1 MINPSLPNA
10 TPPYVTVAPAA
21 DDEVSFA
28 GYIDT
33 LRDHRRLIASI
44 AFAVTLIGIVYAY
57 TAKPTY
63 ETNLL
68 IHVEEGSQRESKN
81 ILGDIGAMFDSKTA
95 AATEME
101 LLRSRLVVSRAIDNL
116 HLYISAGPKYFPW
129 VGNWIARQNKGLTA
143 PGLFGLGGYA
153 WGSESINVPQFNVP
167 EALQN
172 LNFIITAEANG
183 RYRLRQ
189 NEKNLDLKGQVGVPL
204 ETGTEFG
211 PISLRIDQINARPGA
226 QFNLV
231 RSSRLSMIENIQTG
245 LVVAELGKQSGVI
258 SAALQGDNPQ
268 FVSSVLNE
276 IGREYMRQNAYRK
289 TEEAQ
294 KSLSL
299 LDVQLPDLKRQLE
312 QSEAKLNSFRN
323 QNGTIDLGEEAK
335 LSLQQ
340 SSAAKLRKIDLEQ
353 RRTDL
358 LNRFTSD
365 HPAVIGINN
374 QIRAINA
381 ELQSTAAHIRTL
393 PVLEQD
399 VLRLS
404 RDVKVN
410 TDLYTALLNTAQQ
423 LRLVTLGKGSNV
435 RLVDTPVAPEKPIS
449 PNRPKVIAG
458 ALLMGLLLGVL
469 TAFAR
474 KAVRGRI
481 DDPSDIEKILGVPVF
496 VTIPHSKMQ
505 ADLFD
510 EVGSNSKRL
519 PLLARSAPTD
529 VAIESLRNFRA
540 ALQFSLARSKSN
552 IVLIAGPTSG
562 MGKTFVSVNLAALLA
577 ASGKRV
583 LLIDADFRNGH
594 LHRYFELGRQSG
606 LSDYL
611 SGAARL
617 EQVLKHHVIENLD
630 FISTGSLPPSPAE
643 LLLRPALGNLLK
655 TVSGQYD
662 VVLIDATPILP
673 VADTLI
679 IGAHVGSI
687 FLMSRAGVSTPGEI
701 AESIKRLAHAG
712 LAPKGVLFNDLSL
725 RPGRYGYGYKYG
737 HYRQAVYVSGDR
749 PLIEATPA

>member
-10 TPPYVTVAPAA
+10 LPPYVTVAPAV
-21 DDEVSFA
+21 DDEVSLA
-28 GYIDT
+28 SYVDT
-33 LRDHRRLIASI
+33 LRDHRRLIAAI
-44 AFAVTLIGIVYAY
+44 ALAATLLGITYAY
-57 TAKPTY
+57 SAKPSY
-63 ETNLL
+63 ESNLL
-68 IHVEEGSQRESKN
+68 IHVEEGSPRESKN
-81 ILGDIGAMFDSKTA
+81 ILGDIGALFDSKTV

-101 LLRSRLVVSRAIDNL
+101 LLRSRLVVARAIDNL
-116 HLYISAGPKYFPW
+116 HLYISATPKYFPV
-129 VGNWIARQNKGLTA
+129 VGQWFARHNKGLTA
-143 PGLFGLGGYA
+143 PGLFGFGGYA
-153 WGSESINVPQFNVP
+153 WGSEKINVAVFNVP
-167 EALQN
+167 SALQN
-172 LNFIITAEANG
+172 LNFVLTADADG
-183 RYRLRQ
+183 RYRLRAP
-189 NEKNLDLKGQVGVPL
+189 EKNIDLKGQVGVPL
-204 ETGTEFG
+204 EATTESG
-211 PISLRIDQINARPGA
+211 PLSLRVEQIDARPGA
-226 QFNLV
+226 QFNLM
-231 RSSRLSMIENIQTG
+231 RSSRLAMIENIQSG
-245 LVVAELGKQSGVI
+245 LVVAELGKQSGVV
-258 SAALQGDNPQ
+258 SASLQGTEPQ

-276 IGREYMRQNAYRK
+276 IGREYMRQNAFRK

-294 KSLSL
+294 KSLTL
-299 LDVQLPDLKRQLE
+299 LEVQLPDLKRQLE
-312 QSEAKLNSFRN
+312 LSEAKLNNYRN
-323 QNGTIDLGEEAK
+323 QHGTIDLGEEAK

-353 RRTDL
+353 RRAEL
-358 LNRFTSD
+358 LNRFTAD
-365 HPAVIGINN
+365 HPAVIGINS
-374 QIRAINA
+374 QIRAINGQ
-381 ELQSTAAHIRTL
+381 LQATAAHIRTL

-423 LRLVTLGKGSNV
+423 LRLATLGKGSNV
-435 RLVDTPVAPEKPIS
+435 RLVDTAVMPEKPIS
-449 PNRPKVIAG
+449 PNRPKVIA
-458 ALLMGLLLGVL
+458 ASLLFGLILGVIL
-469 TAFAR
+469 AFAR

-510 EVGSNSKRL
+510 EVTGNSKRL

-540 ALQFSLARSKSN
+540 GLQFSLMRAKSN

-562 MGKTFVSVNLAALLA
+562 MGKTFVTVNLAALIA

-617 EQVLKHHVIENLD
+617 EQVLNHHVLENLD

-643 LLLRPALGNLLK
+643 LLLRPALGSLLK
-655 TVSGQYD
+655 AMSTQYD

-712 LAPKGVLFNDLSL
+712 LEPKGVLFNDLTV

-737 HYRQAVYVSGDR
+737 RYRQAVYALGER
-749 PLIEATPA
+749 PLIEAAPA

>member
-1 MINPSLPNA
+1 MINPSLPS
-10 TPPYVTVAPAA
+10 PVQPYVTLAPGVE
-21 DDEVSFA
+21 DEVSLA
-28 GYIDT
+28 SYVDT
-33 LRDHRRLIASI
+33 LRDHRRLIAVI
-44 AFAVTLIGIVYAY
+44 AFVATLIGIGYAY
-57 TAKPTY
+57 GARPTY

-68 IHVEEGSQRESKN
+68 IHVEEGSPRESKN
-81 ILGDIGAMFDSKTA
+81 ILGDLGALFESKTA

-101 LLRSRLVVSRAIDNL
+101 LLRSRLVVARAIDNL
-116 HLYISAGPKYFPW
+116 HLYITARPKYFPLI
-129 VGNWIARQNKGLTA
+129 GPWIAHQNKGLTA
-143 PGLFGLGGYA
+143 PGLFGFGGHA
-153 WGSESINVPQFNVP
+153 WGSEKISVPVFNVP
-167 EALQN
+167 DALQN
-172 LNFIITAEANG
+172 LNFIVSAEANG

-189 NEKNLDLKGQVGVPL
+189 AEKNVDLKGQVGQPL
-204 ETGTEFG
+204 EATTEFG
-211 PISLRIDQINARPGA
+211 PVSLRIDQIEARPGA
-226 QFNLV
+226 QFNLM

-258 SAALQGDNPQ
+258 SASLQGDNAQ
-268 FVSSVLNE
+268 FVSSVLSE
-276 IGREYMRQNAYRK
+276 IGREYMRQNAFRK

-294 KSLSL
+294 KSLAL

-312 QSEAKLNSFRN
+312 QSEARLNSFRN
-323 QNGTIDLGEEAK
+323 EHGTIDLGEEAK
-335 LSLQQ
+335 ISLQQ
-340 SSAAKLRKIDLEQ
+340 SSAARLRKIDLEQ
-353 RRTDL
+353 RRADL
-358 LNRFTSD
+358 LNRFTAD
-365 HPAVIGINN
+365 HPAVIGINS
-374 QIRAINA
+374 QLRAINA
-381 ELQSTAAHIRTL
+381 ELQSSAAHIRTL
-393 PVLEQD
+393 PLLEQD

-423 LRLVTLGKGSNV
+423 LRLVTLGKASSV
-435 RLVDTPVAPEKPIS
+435 RLVDTPVTPEKPIS
-449 PNRPKVIAG
+449 PNRPKVIAS
-458 ALLMGLLLGVL
+458 ALLLGLLLGVII
-469 TAFAR
+469 AFAR

-510 EVGSNSKRL
+510 EVNGNSKRL

-540 ALQFSLARSKSN
+540 ALQYSLARAKSN

-617 EQVLKHHVIENLD
+617 EQILNQHVLENLD

-643 LLLRPALGNLLK
+643 LLLRPALGGVLK
-655 TVSGQYD
+655 ALSAQYD

-712 LAPKGVLFNDLSL
+712 LAPKGVLFNDLSA

-737 HYRQAVYVSGDR
+737 RYRQAVYALGER
-749 PLIEATPA
+749 PLIEASPA